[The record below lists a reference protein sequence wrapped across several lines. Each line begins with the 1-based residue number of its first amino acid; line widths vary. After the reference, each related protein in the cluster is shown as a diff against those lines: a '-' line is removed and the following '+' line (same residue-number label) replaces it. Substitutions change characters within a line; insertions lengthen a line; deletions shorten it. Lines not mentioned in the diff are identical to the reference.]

1 MSTVGTAQGPAVPD
15 RAGIAAAAERFE
27 ANAIGALLQPIFD
40 TVASGP
46 FGGGSAEETWRPT
59 MVAELAKHIAAGGG
73 LGLAAPVMRQ
83 MLQMQEGVSQ

>member
-1 MSTVGTAQGPAVPD
+1 MSTVIPAPGPHMPD

-40 TVASGP
+40 TVGSGP
-46 FGGGSAEETWRPT
+46 FDGGSAEQTWKPT

-83 MLQMQEGVSQ
+83 MLQLQEGASR